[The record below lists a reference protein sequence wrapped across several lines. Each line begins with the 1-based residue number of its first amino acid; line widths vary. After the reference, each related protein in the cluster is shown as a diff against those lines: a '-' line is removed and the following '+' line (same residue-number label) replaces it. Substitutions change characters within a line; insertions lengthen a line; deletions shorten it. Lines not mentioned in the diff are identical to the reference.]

1 MKFAPARMTGRPT
14 GWALA
19 ALGMLLVS
27 TDSLWVRVSRASA
40 WDVAFVVG
48 VLSIVLYAG
57 IVAHTAASSWASIR
71 SDTKPLLLA
80 GVLGTVSQLTFLNA
94 ITHTEV
100 PHVVAIVAAA
110 PLLAAAVAWIVLRER
125 TSARVAIG
133 IALTVVGIGLVVGDS
148 LGTPNLLG
156 DFLALVAVAAFA
168 VITVVWR
175 RYQTMSRTVGLAL
188 SSAFVVVISA
198 FWADPTTLDGR
209 AILAM
214 FAMGLCCNPLGR
226 LAYSTAP
233 KYAPA
238 GEVALFAPVETVAG
252 IGWAA
257 LFLNEFPTIATVIGA
272 VVIVA
277 GVLYGTVLRGPG
289 ADGVTHLAASEG
301 N

>member
-1 MKFAPARMTGRPT
+1 MADRPT

-27 TDSLWVRVSRASA
+27 TDSLWVRVSGASA
-40 WDVAFVVG
+40 WDVAFIVG
-48 VLSIVLYAG
+48 VLSTVLYAG
-57 IVAHTAASSWASIR
+57 IGASTAASSWASIR
-71 SDTKPLLLA
+71 SDTKPLLVA
-80 GVLGTVSQLTFLNA
+80 GVLGMVSQLTFISA

-110 PLLAAAVAWIVLRER
+110 PVLAAAVAWVVLRER
-125 TSARVAIG
+125 ISARVAVG
-133 IALTVVGIGLVVGDS
+133 IALTVVGVGLVVGDS

-168 VITVVWR
+168 VTTVVWR
-175 RYQTMSRTVGLAL
+175 RHQTMSRTVGLAL
-188 SSAFVVVISA
+188 SSAFVIAISA
-198 FWADPTTLDGR
+198 FWADPTALDTR
-209 AILAM
+209 AMLALL
-214 FAMGLCCNPLGR
+214 AMGLCCNPLGR

-252 IGWAA
+252 IGWAT

-272 VVIVA
+272 VVVVV
-277 GVLYGTVLRGPG
+277 GMLYGTVLRGP
-289 ADGVTHLAASEG
+289 AAEDVALAAESERG
-301 N
+301 